1 MQRLAGITEA
11 GRHLGVAVILLGG
24 WPHGTTCYITA
35 DGLISGVMPPEA
47 ALAGTEAYRLAA
59 ADLAAIIAQLDEARE
74 IPGDDGPAAPGPPET
89 GQPHLLSA
97 TAAPEPGQATAPRR
111 PGQQPPPA
119 GAAGQGAG
127 PGPAGTL
134 VRISVLGPLQIT
146 ADGREI
152 GTGLRKARE
161 LLAFLTVHGAGGATG
176 EAISEALWPGPPPGH
191 GTRQRNVALR
201 EACELLRGATG
212 LTTPMWINLTADRY
226 RLDPALTDAD
236 LWRFQAALEAAR
248 IPWPQTGGESVPR
261 RIAGTRR
268 RPEKRRYHAL
278 HASSLPI
285 TRSHYLRSR
294 RRLSEHILLF
304 RAIHVSGATS
314 VTERHRSWSWVQLAQ
329 IGPSQASFRAGH
341 SG

>member
-1 MQRLAGITEA
+1 MRVFGSDRGTFARLETGLRDLPYPASFRPFSAYEAEARSLRLFEHVLVPGLLQTAGYARAVLATRPHTSAEEIDELITARLARQALLARADPPLLYVLLDEGVLHRPVGTRDVMAAQLARLAELSEEA
-11 GRHLGVAVILLGG
+11 FVTPQVIPFSAGAHIGLQGG
-24 WPHGTTCYITA
+24 FAIAELPDLPAI
-35 DGLISGVMPPEA
+35 VF
-47 ALAGTEAYRLAA
+47 LAA

-161 LLAFLTVHGAGGATG
+161 LLAFLTIHGAGGATG

-201 EACELLRGATG
+201 QARELLRGATG
-212 LTTPMWINLTADRY
+212 LTTPM
-226 RLDPALTDAD
+226 
-236 LWRFQAALEAAR
+236 
-248 IPWPQTGGESVPR
+248 
-261 RIAGTRR
+261 
-268 RPEKRRYHAL
+268 
-278 HASSLPI
+278 
-285 TRSHYLRSR
+285 
-294 RRLSEHILLF
+294 
-304 RAIHVSGATS
+304 
-314 VTERHRSWSWVQLAQ
+314 
-329 IGPSQASFRAGH
+329 
-341 SG
+341 